1 MTSQIDHALQ
11 GISRAKRNPDFE
23 NFGFF
28 EAKLSK
34 TSLLIGKYYKLITTN
49 YMWGFC
55 GRSAIQDSL
64 IIDL

>member
-23 NFGFF
+23 YLNSF

-34 TSLLIGKYYKLITTN
+34 TV
-49 YMWGFC
+49 
-55 GRSAIQDSL
+55 Q
-64 IIDL
+64 IDETKI